1 MSNFLVDSRF
11 LRQVCTYFTL
21 LYFSGP
27 LWLRADTSACSWGGR
42 DYVCVSDMNIN
53 DLQDDE
59 YDNYDDYGDTVP
71 VAAYQP
77 PPANLSG
84 YTAQAS
90 TYQQP
95 STTAGGYKSPRGEQQ
110 PAQFG
115 GFGRDTI
122 SGGGGGGLDSMSN
135 MAKTLPAASPPAAAS
150 SKYGGGDK
158 CPRCLKTVYFAEA
171 KEGPNNIKY
180 HK

>member
-1 MSNFLVDSRF
+1 MNRGLPNLLTLLVD
-11 LRQVCTYFTL
+11 LPV
-21 LYFSGP
+21 
-27 LWLRADTSACSWGGR
+27 ADNLCVGR
-42 DYVCVSDMNIN
+42 SISDMNIN

-90 TYQQP
+90 TGPQP

-115 GFGRDTI
+115 GFGTDTV
-122 SGGGGGGLDSMSN
+122 SAGGGSGLSSMSN